1 MAGLDIRPILY
12 LTIHTQIPTML
23 HFAVK
28 LEFPLSTKAFS
39 YNGYRNFP
47 SIAFSYKS
55 NRKVLYTK
63 DTKHFPITCIGK
75 SNNSEAVVLVAIFR
89 PY

>member
-1 MAGLDIRPILY
+1 MYLQGNQGMAGLVIRPISY
-12 LTIHTQIPTML
+12 LTTHTEMHIMS

-28 LEFPLSTKAFS
+28 LEFPLNTKAFS

-47 SIAFSYKS
+47 SIAFSYKL

-63 DTKHFPITCIGK
+63 VTKHFPITCIGK
-75 SNNSEAVVLVAIFR
+75 SNNSVL
-89 PY
+89 Y